1 MTPLGWFAAGMCSA
15 IMAQQIEMLALAW
28 RREQRR
34 EHWYRNFL
42 RRQDISRR
50 RRAFGARERQ
60 RNCDR
65 L

>member
-1 MTPLGWFAAGMCSA
+1 MCSV
-15 IMAQQIEMLALAW
+15 IMAQLLGMLALAW